1 MERHLTTQS
10 QMAMSFQNQGVLPT
24 LRVLHRIHRQIRD
37 LRDRLAQGPRQ
48 IRAKEITWREALERL
63 AHLQE
68 ESKRLQI
75 AIDEKQL
82 TLKSREENVRK
93 RRAQLMEAKS
103 NREYQLLL
111 DQIRADEVANS
122 TLADEILEDMERLDQ
137 LKEKI
142 AAAKEEVAKARQDLE
157 QTRQQVANT
166 EPKLRA
172 EMDGLIREQ
181 TQEENKLPTDFRE
194 LYDRVVRAKAEDAL
208 APVDGQ
214 FCGGCHQQVPL
225 NAINGMLRGEPVLC
239 RACGRL
245 LYLPEEYVV
254 PK

>member
-1 MERHLTTQS
+1 MQS
-10 QMAMSFQNQGVLPT
+10 QVAMSSQNQGVLAT

-37 LRDRLAQGPRQ
+37 LQDRLAQGPRQ
-48 IRAKEITWREALERL
+48 IRAKEIALREAQEKL
-63 AHLQE
+63 ARLQE

-75 AIDEKQL
+75 TIDEKQL

-93 RRAQLMEAKS
+93 RRVQLMEAKS

-137 LKEKI
+137 LKQQI
-142 AAAKEEVAKARQDLE
+142 AAAKQEVAKANQELE
-157 QTRQQVANT
+157 QTRQHVATT
-166 EPKLRA
+166 EPRLRA
-172 EMDGLIREQ
+172 EMDGLIRERA
-181 TQEENKLPTDFRE
+181 EEEGKLPTDFRE

-214 FCGGCHQQVPL
+214 YCGGCHQQVPL
-225 NAINGMLRGEPVLC
+225 NSINGMLRGEAVLC

-245 LYLPEEYVV
+245 LYLPESYTI
-254 PK
+254 PNQGTKL